1 MAEFMTHKGV
11 NNPPFLKGFPMSY
24 ALYMLGIFFGCTII
38 GGVIFSIIFNY
49 IISTTL
55 TLFFTVYVCY
65 KGYTTF
71 IEIGPFGLG
80 KFLIKYFKPVEKI
93 IIKRPKIEIIKLIK

>member
-1 MAEFMTHKGV
+1 
-11 NNPPFLKGFPMSY
+11 MSY

-55 TLFFTVYVCY
+55 TLFLTVYVCY
-65 KGYTTF
+65 KSYVTF

-80 KFLIKYFKPVEKI
+80 KFLIKHFKHLEKI
-93 IIKRPKIEIIKLIK
+93 IIKRPKVEIIKLIK